1 LRGGPVM
8 LSIGGLRPFLRRN
21 GRREKGDA
29 AGKQ

>member
-1 LRGGPVM
+1 M